1 MVAAAVIAFKFDHAR
16 EFTSS
21 HASEPLPQKVWSAL
35 ASCPATD
42 VRYLKAYG
50 VMLMNM
56 ANIKDEAKR
65 LIERLH
71 ENVTYDDLMHEIYV
85 H

>member
-1 MVAAAVIAFKFDHAR
+1 
-16 EFTSS
+16 
-21 HASEPLPQKVWSAL
+21 
-35 ASCPATD
+35 
-42 VRYLKAYG
+42 
-50 VMLMNM
+50 MLMNM